1 MGYAGNTEPQFIM
14 PSCIAIKE
22 KAQVGDQAI
31 RRLGKGVED
40 LDFYIGDEAL
50 DATAYSVKVLLH
62 ITLGATRWR
71 RELKHV
77 RQTNISGILTNVV
90 WLD

>member
-1 MGYAGNTEPQFIM
+1 MSFLFCCRYTKMGYAGNTEPQFIM

-22 KAQVGDQAI
+22 KAQVGDQSI

-50 DATAYSVKVLLH
+50 DATSYSVKVSDFEC
-62 ITLGATRWR
+62 IYAM
-71 RELKHV
+71 
-77 RQTNISGILTNVV
+77 
-90 WLD
+90 